1 MLVPVTL
8 LPHRLGQYKIG
19 AVQFSK
25 TAKQRQVT
33 GAGGVGSL
41 EDRVQPAM
49 EAVLASAQAKAM
61 LQTEVRDWVGR
72 AKGYSKPLTSLNLC
86 WRWERGCRPCQ
97 RLRKARNP

>member
-1 MLVPVTL
+1 MLVPACRVLLGRTACQRPLAQGPDEVDMLVPVTL

-25 TAKQRQVT
+25 TADQRQVT

-41 EDRVQPAM
+41 EDGVQPAM

-72 AKGYSKPLTSLNLC
+72 AKRS
-86 WRWERGCRPCQ
+86 
-97 RLRKARNP
+97 

>member
-1 MLVPVTL
+1 MSVPPCRDLLGRTTPGQRPLAQGPDEVDMLVPVTL

-25 TAKQRQVT
+25 TADQRQVA
-33 GAGGVGSL
+33 GAGGPGNL

-61 LQTEVRDWVGR
+61 LQTEVRDGGGR
-72 AKGYSKPLTSLNLC
+72 AK
-86 WRWERGCRPCQ
+86 RP
-97 RLRKARNP
+97 